1 MNILLEFALSLGAAL
16 LLTPLIRTLAVATEC
31 FDRPCRRKVHVAPTP
46 LLGGLAIYLSILAGW
61 WMSAEWL
68 RSGNPWAYPAP
79 VVMGTAAALTMVGL
93 LDDCVN
99 LRWWF
104 KFVLQIG
111 MACLLFHC
119 GVKVQLHWLP
129 EWANFLLTMF
139 WIVGITNAINFLD
152 NMNGLAA
159 GLGAIAAG
167 YFTLLGIWYE
177 PRLVAGIAAAITGA
191 SLGFLRYNYRRA
203 SIFMGDAGSLSLGLL
218 LAAAGILLRFP
229 GRANWITWMTPVIIL
244 LVPVFDMTLVCFSRL
259 RQGRNPL
266 ATPGQDHVSH
276 RLVRLGFTPV
286 QSVDIIYGVALLCGA
301 IGTVVTVLPLT
312 WAYVSLGILILLFIG
327 GFCYLTIKAPVTY
340 DSPVTP
346 PQKNET

>member
-1 MNILLEFALSLGAAL
+1 MNILIEFVLSLGAAL
-16 LLTPLIRTLAVATEC
+16 LLTPMVRSLAISMKC
-31 FDRPCRRKVHVAPTP
+31 FDHPCRRKVHVEPTP
-46 LLGGLAIYLSILAGW
+46 LLGGMAIYLSILAGW
-61 WMSAEWL
+61 LASAEWL
-68 RSGNPWAYPAP
+68 RHGKPWSFPAP
-79 VVMGTAAALTMVGL
+79 VEMGTAAALMIVGL

-99 LRWWF
+99 LRWWV
-104 KFVLQIG
+104 KFVLQTG
-111 MACLLFHC
+111 MAWLMFHC

-159 GLGAIAAG
+159 GLCAIAAG

-177 PRLVAGIAAAITGA
+177 PPLVAGIAAAITGA

-276 RLVRLGFTPV
+276 RLVRLGLTRV
-286 QSVDIIYGVALLCGA
+286 QAVDSIYGVALFCGA
-301 IGTVVTVLPLT
+301 IGTLVTVLPLI
-312 WAYVSLGILILLFIG
+312 WAYVSLGIVLLLFVG
-327 GFCYLTIKAPVTY
+327 GFAT
-340 DSPVTP
+340 
-346 PQKNET
+346 